1 MMAYKLTARQVQSA
15 KPKDKVYRLSDGGNL
30 YFCVR
35 SNNSRSWQFR
45 YTRPGQDKVTY
56 LSFGTYPDMSLAEAR
71 DKALESRK
79 MLSEGI
85 DPQLAREEQKAKAI
99 LEQNATFQF
108 VAEQWKA
115 TKEGRIKEK
124 TLLGN
129 WRKLELYAFPKLG
142 SIPVNKISA
151 PLAISALRPVEEQ
164 GLLET
169 VKRTAQL
176 MNEVMNYA
184 VNSGVIH
191 ANPLSGI
198 RDVFKKHKVVHMK
211 ALQPHEMHELI
222 RTVATANIQRV
233 TRFLIEWQLHTMV
246 RPNEASGAR
255 WEEIDIAN
263 KLWIIPKERMKM
275 NREHAVPLTEQ
286 TLAILE
292 AIKPISGHREYIFPS
307 SRNPK
312 VPTDS
317 ETANKALGRMGF
329 KDRTTAHGLRA
340 LASTTLNE
348 KGFDPDVIEAALAHT
363 DKNQIRKAY
372 NRSDYLDAR
381 RKLMCWWSEHI
392 DKSSYGSYSVTGNDY
407 LRMVNVR

>member
-1 MMAYKLTARQVQSA
+1 MANNLTARQIQTA
-15 KPKDKVYRLSDGGNL
+15 KPKDKLYRLSDGGNL

-35 SNNSRSWQFR
+35 PSNSRSWQFR
-45 YTRPGQDKVTY
+45 YKRPGQDKITY

-71 DKALESRK
+71 EKALEARK
-79 MLSEGI
+79 QLADGI
-85 DPQLAREEQKAKAI
+85 DPQLAKEEQKAKTI
-99 LEQNATFQF
+99 TEQNATFKF

-115 TKEGRIKEK
+115 TKEEQIKEK
-124 TLLGN
+124 TLEGN

-142 SIPVNKISA
+142 SIPVSKLTA
-151 PLAISALRPVEEQ
+151 PIAIAALRPIESQ

-176 MNEVMNYA
+176 MNEIMNYA

-191 ANPLSGI
+191 ANPLAGI

-211 ALQPHEMHELI
+211 ALQPHEMHDLI
-222 RTVATANIQRV
+222 RTVATANIQHV

-255 WEEIDIAN
+255 WEEIDMVN

-275 NREHAVPLTEQ
+275 NREHIVPLTAQ

-292 AIKPISGHREYIFPS
+292 AIKPISGHREFIFPS

-317 ETANKALGRMGF
+317 ETANKALSRMGF

-348 KGFDPDVIEAALAHT
+348 QGFEPDVIEAALAHT

-372 NRSDYLDAR
+372 NRTDYLDSR
-381 RKLMCWWSEHI
+381 RKLMSWWSEHI
-392 DKSSYGSYSVTGNDY
+392 EKSSYGSYSVAGAGY
-407 LRMVNVR
+407 LRLVKD

>member
-1 MMAYKLTARQVQSA
+1 MANNLTAKQVQSA
-15 KPKDKVYRLSDGGNL
+15 KPKDKLYRLSDGGNL

-35 SNNSRSWQFR
+35 PSNSRSWQFR
-45 YTRPGQDKVTY
+45 YTKPGQNKVTY
-56 LSFGTYPDMSLAEAR
+56 MSFGTYPDITLAEAR
-71 DKALESRK
+71 EKALAARK
-79 MLSEGI
+79 LISEGI
-85 DPQLAREEQKAKAI
+85 DPQLAREEQKAKVI
-99 LEQNATFQF
+99 VEQNATFQV

-115 TKEGRIKEK
+115 AKEGRVKEK
-124 TLLGN
+124 TLHGN
-129 WRKLELYAFPKLG
+129 WRKLELYAFPSLG
-142 SIPVNKISA
+142 SIPVSKISA
-151 PLAISALRPVEEQ
+151 PIAIAALRPIEDQ

-198 RDVFKKHKVVHMK
+198 RDVFKKHKVEHMK
-211 ALQPHEMHELI
+211 ALPPHEINELI
-222 RTVATANIQRV
+222 RTVATANIQLV

-255 WEEIDIAN
+255 WEEIDMAN
-263 KLWIIPKERMKM
+263 KLWIIPAERMKPG
-275 NREHAVPLTEQ
+275 REHVVPLTEQ

-348 KGFDPDVIEAALAHT
+348 QGFEADVIEAALSHT

-381 RKLMCWWSEHI
+381 RELMCWWSMYIE
-392 DKSSYGSYSVTGNDY
+392 KSSYGSYSVTGTDY
-407 LRMVNVR
+407 LRTVNVD